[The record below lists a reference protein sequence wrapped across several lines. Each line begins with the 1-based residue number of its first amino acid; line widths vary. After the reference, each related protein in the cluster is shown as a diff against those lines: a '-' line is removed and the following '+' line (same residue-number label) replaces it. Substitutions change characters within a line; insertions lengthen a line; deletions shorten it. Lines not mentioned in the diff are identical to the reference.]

1 MSIVAFSITGCAS
14 GNSQAPALV
23 EYQRSGGITGR
34 EDRLVVHTDGT
45 ARLSRRG
52 AVSDFTLGSDTLAEL
67 RTLLQA
73 TQFEVLRSE
82 YVPPRPGADLFEYVV
97 VYENRRVRALDT
109 AVPSELVPLIQ
120 FFNGLVAKR
129 D

>member
-1 MSIVAFSITGCAS
+1 MSIVAFSITGCAP

-34 EDRLVVHTDGT
+34 EDRLVVHSDGT
-45 ARLSRRG
+45 ARLYRRG
-52 AVSDFTLGSDTLAEL
+52 AVSDFMLGGDTLAEL
-67 RTLLQA
+67 RALLET

-82 YVPPRPGADLFEYVV
+82 YVPPRPGADLFEYIV
-97 VYENRRVRALDT
+97 VYENRRVRAVDT
-109 AVPSELVPLIQ
+109 AVPPELLPLIQ